1 MESHEAEDEG
11 TERSHINKIV
21 RFLHYNR
28 WKLFDHVEFAEAR
41 KTDFDHKYRPTV
53 IFFLLS
59 ENDE

>member
-28 WKLFDHVEFAEAR
+28 WKLFDHVEFAETKKNR
-41 KTDFDHKYRPTV
+41 
-53 IFFLLS
+53 LLP
-59 ENDE
+59 